1 MRRISTAL
9 LVTGAL
15 VLGACGGDDEP
26 AEQATDEPADES
38 DEDATNEPADE
49 PDEPAD
55 EPAEPTDDEPADAP
69 SGAGSGTA
77 TLTLDNGE
85 TFEFSILC
93 TLEPQEAA
101 GSEILFTAVSYDDP
115 GLDITQFGG
124 EGSGTVTDIASV
136 SVYDGNYDVLW
147 EANSTYETFGGTL
160 DLSLDGSTIS
170 GVGEFFV
177 GGDPIA
183 NPDPVPG
190 TVEARCG

>member
-9 LVTGAL
+9 LITGAL
-15 VLGACGGDDEP
+15 VLGACGDDDEP
-26 AEQATDEPADES
+26 ADETTDEPADEATDEPADE
-38 DEDATNEPADE
+38 AT
-49 PDEPAD
+49 DEPAD
-55 EPAEPTDDEPADAP
+55 EASDEAADAP
-69 SGAGSGTA
+69 SGGGSGTA
-77 TLTLDNGE
+77 TLSLDNGE

-115 GLDITQFGG
+115 GLDITQFGAA
-124 EGSGTVTDIASV
+124 GSGTVTDIASV

-147 EANSTYETFGGTL
+147 EANSGYEPFGGSVE
-160 DLSLDGSTIS
+160 LSVDGTTIN
-170 GVGEFFV
+170 GTGEFFA
-177 GGDPIA
+177 GGDPVA